1 MEHIMVFDKIKEVF
15 TGGGKSN
22 VADLAGQAGLGA
34 YSKYLQGVTFPI
46 GKDDLIIALQ
56 DNGAGEAIIQ
66 HVQSLSQDR
75 FNSAEEVFKTLKH

>member
-22 VADLAGQAGLGA
+22 VADLAGLGA